1 MDKEGNIKLCDFGW
15 AAETNVREPRVSYCG
30 TIDYMAPEMLI
41 NEPHDTSLDIW
52 CLGILLF
59 ELIHGYAPYQGVND
73 EVKKRNLIKNNEI
86 KFSSH
91 LSKDVIDLITN
102 IL

>member
-15 AAETNVREPRVSYCG
+15 AAETHVREPRVSYCG

-59 ELIHGYAPYQGVND
+59 ELIHGYAPY
-73 EVKKRNLIKNNEI
+73 
-86 KFSSH
+86 
-91 LSKDVIDLITN
+91 
-102 IL
+102 

>member
-15 AAETNVREPRVSYCG
+15 AAETHVREPRVSYCG

-91 LSKDVIDLITN
+91 LSKDVIDLITK